1 MQLSEWFDE
10 GGPVMKYLMLL
21 HQRHL
26 LGQMAIYDQ
35 SHQLVFILAG
45 SIHQPSHTLFL
56 YDSNRQE
63 VGRLFLSAKKQG
75 KLIDHFIIKVMG
87 DQPTTLKKA
96 KLNLGYAFY
105 LSKLH
110 YWVWDNGC
118 GCYTF
123 KKMLAV
129 QAQVDQHM
137 LPEGMVAECTIKHP
151 EDVPYV
157 LLVAALLSEW
167 NYNEL
172 KLPEFKRGNLQV
184 D

>member
-1 MQLSEWFDE
+1 
-10 GGPVMKYLMLL
+10 MKYLMLL

-35 SHQLVFILAG
+35 ADQLTFILAG

-56 YDSNRQE
+56 YDVNRHE
-63 VGRLFLSAKKQG
+63 LGRLFLSAKKSG
-75 KLIDHFIIKVMG
+75 KLLDHFIIQIVG
-87 DQPTTLKKA
+87 QSPTTLKKA
-96 KLNLGYAFY
+96 KLNLGHAFY
-105 LSKLH
+105 LDKQR
-110 YWVWDNGC
+110 YWVWDNSC

-123 KKMLAV
+123 KKLLKIE
-129 QAQVDQHM
+129 AQVNQQM
-137 LPEGMVAECTIKHP
+137 TAKGLVAECQIKHSA
-151 EDVPYV
+151 DVPYV

-172 KLPEFKRGNLQV
+172 KLPEFKRGDLQV